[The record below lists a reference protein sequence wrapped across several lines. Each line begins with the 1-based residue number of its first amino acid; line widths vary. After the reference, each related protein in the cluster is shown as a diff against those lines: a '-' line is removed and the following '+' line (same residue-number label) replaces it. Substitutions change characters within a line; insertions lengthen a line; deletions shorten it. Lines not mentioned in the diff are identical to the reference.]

1 MPGTCGELVQGT
13 LDGVAFHVTCP
24 VDVYS
29 TVTVELTSR
38 PGVEHP
44 PDSPKA
50 GAGALAA
57 LEHLG
62 ARVGA
67 RVSPRSDLPRGKGM
81 GSSTADVAG
90 AIVATALALGAELDP
105 ATVARL
111 ALSVEPTDGS
121 IFPGIVVFD
130 HRRGALYEP
139 LGEAPSLHVAVLDFG
154 GEVDT
159 LRFNSVDRTALLRS
173 LEPEAAEALALV
185 RRGMAEGRLD
195 LLGRGATISAIA
207 NQRVLPK
214 PELPA
219 VLAFAESVGALGVN
233 VGHSGT
239 VLGVLLDPARHDV
252 RQVAAIARRELPG
265 LELALPCRLVGGGA
279 VALAEHH
286 EDV

>member
-24 VDVYS
+24 VDVYA
-29 TVTVELTSR
+29 TVTVELTDR

-50 GAGALAA
+50 GAGARAA
-57 LEHLG
+57 LELLG
-62 ARVGA
+62 ATVGA

-90 AIVATALALGAELDP
+90 AILATALALGAELDP

-130 HRRGALYEP
+130 HRRGTLYEP
-139 LGEAPSLHVAVLDFG
+139 LGDAPSLHVAVLDFG

-173 LEPEAAEALALV
+173 LEPEVAEALALV

-214 PELPA
+214 PELPT
-219 VLAFAESVGALGVN
+219 VLAFAESVGALGVD

-252 RQVAAIARRELPG
+252 RKVVAIARRELPG
-265 LELALPCRLVGGGA
+265 LELAIACRLVGGGA
-279 VALAEHH
+279 VALVEHL
-286 EDV
+286 EGV